1 MQVFGEHINQ
11 NTHMDI
17 KIVKMIFYFHNYLK
31 NLENNIQM
39 CICFKSL
46 NGQLFM

>member
-17 KIVKMIFYFHNYLK
+17 KIVKMIFYFHNFLK
-31 NLENNIQM
+31 NWKI
-39 CICFKSL
+39 IFKCAYVL
-46 NGQLFM
+46 NL